1 MTCRYTLPQIQPRSS
16 GWLKNALLCAAF
28 ILFSAANAQT
38 ESVTINC
45 TGAAGSFASGSVNAA
60 GTKNDGDLITL
71 HNGADGNRGWG
82 RFSLASIPP
91 LATVTSVTANFTTYS
106 SVLSN
111 ASNNIYG
118 FTGDP
123 ASIAGATLYTNCG
136 SGTTFNASSWTASA
150 VQTKVLNAAG
160 ISFVQANLGGFIN
173 LGYVRGSTNVYN
185 IGGYPGDLAAAP
197 SIVVTYTGGS
207 PCAGT
212 PNAGVTVASVSQGC
226 GSIPSSNLSLSGATT
241 DNGLNYQWQFDNG
254 GGYTDFGTNQSTQS
268 VITVSTTTSYR
279 CIVTCTHGGVSAT
292 STPGTLSVYPAV
304 TASASAAPAGVVCG
318 GTPVTL
324 TATGGLTYAWSPAAG
339 LSATNVASPVSTVNT
354 TTTYSVVATGPG
366 GCTGAAAATVTVNPT
381 PAFSSVSAT
390 SNPICMNGNTQLN
403 ADAGVPMAANLMTFG
418 TGTGALDP
426 MVGAGTVLP
435 SGTNNSPSALQP
447 IGFDFY
453 FNGVGL
459 TQWSCTPYGF
469 MRLGS
474 SVVVGASNS
483 LLGTAN
489 FPLICPYWDEMT
501 TGTTGNVTAI
511 TTGTAPNRILKVQWF
526 VTIPW
531 NPTGP
536 ANSTFQCWLYEGSN
550 AIEFRY
556 GTMAAAAMSA
566 TVGIAAS
573 TSNFQSVTLA
583 GPTISTS
590 TAYDSNAG
598 QPAPGTMYSFKNSG
612 STYSWSPTT
621 FLMGSNVP
629 SPLVMSF
636 NVASQAYTVTAS
648 NGPCSATGTVTV
660 STSGPATAATIT
672 GNLGFC
678 AGSSALLTVVP
689 ADGGNPYTYLWAPGG
704 QTTKSIS
711 VNMPGTYSCQVDNCG
726 GSVNTGNVS
735 VVQHPLPTVAISPTS
750 ASYCTGNAPVVLTA
764 SGANT
769 YAWTPATGL
778 SATTGASVNATPSM
792 STIYFAIGTDAN
804 GCQNSATRFIT
815 YNGVAP
821 TITSTTASPDTICP
835 GGSSQLQVDLI
846 APIYCSATYSTGTGF
861 GDFITNVAIDTTT
874 LNSPSGASASPY
886 YTLFP
891 ATGSTTA
898 TLVAGA
904 AYTLKVKAGNSTY
917 ANNIAAWIDYDH
929 DGVFSQSSEKLGQ
942 VFGLFPAT
950 AIGTIPFTVP
960 AGALNGTARMRVR
973 NVGGL
978 SQGDLLPACGTMT
991 WGEVEDY
998 TVTITGGVVR
1008 IYVWSPGGTLNNA
1021 AIPNPMA
1028 SITTPGTTTYTV
1040 SVSLGACTSTG
1051 TASVTL
1057 PVTDDG
1063 DPCTLEVCF
1072 GEGHVTHLFQDTD
1085 GDGVCDG
1092 NDNCPFQTGQMGS
1105 PCDDGNPGTMND
1117 VLSGTC
1123 MCAGTLAPSV
1133 SVKVFLEG
1141 PYNSGTGL
1149 MNDAL
1154 RSLSNF
1160 PLTDPYPTL
1169 GYTHTGSGNGGS
1181 VSLGTLSALGSNAI
1195 VDWVV
1200 IELRSSANPA
1210 SIVASR
1216 SALVQSD
1223 GDVVELNGLSPVTFA
1238 VPDNNYYIAVR
1249 QRNHLGC
1256 MTASTV
1262 AISPTAALVDFTSNA
1277 MVTYGTAAR
1286 KSVTGTFP
1294 AAVLWA
1300 GDVSFNGAIKYT
1312 GSGNDRDPVLVTVGS
1327 TTPNNVL
1334 TTYTTRD
1341 VNMNGQVKY
1350 TGSGNDRDPILVN
1363 VGSTTPNNTRSAQ
1376 LP

>member
-1 MTCRYTLPQIQPRSS
+1 MNAKFHHRLISYACVLFVLS
-16 GWLKNALLCAAF
+16 GA
-28 ILFSAANAQT
+28 AQT
-38 ESVTINC
+38 ETVTITC
-45 TGAAGSFASGSVNAA
+45 TGAGGSFASGSVNAA
-60 GTKNDGDLITL
+60 GTKNDGNMITVRD
-71 HNGADGNRGWG
+71 GGNRGWAC
-82 RFSLASIPP
+82 FSLASIPP

-106 SVLSN
+106 SAQSS
-111 ASNNIYG
+111 AFNNIYG

-123 ASIAGATLYTNCG
+123 ASTPGGTLFTNCG

-150 VQTKVLNAAG
+150 LQTKVLTAAG
-160 ISFVQANLGGFIN
+160 IAFVQANLGGTIN

-226 GSIPSSNLSLSGATT
+226 GSIPSSDLSLSGATT

-254 GGYTDFGTNQSTQS
+254 GGYTDFGSNQATQS

-279 CIVTCTHGGVSAT
+279 CIVTCIHGGASAT
-292 STPGTLSVYPAV
+292 STPGTLSVYPVV

-324 TATGGLTYAWSPAAG
+324 TATGGLTYAWFPAAG
-339 LSATNVASPVSTVNT
+339 LNATNVASPTSTVNT
-354 TTTYSVVATGPG
+354 TTTYTVMATGPG
-366 GCTGAAAATVTVNPT
+366 GCSDVATATVSVNPT

-390 SNPICMNGNTQLN
+390 SNPICMNGNTQLY
-403 ADAGVPMAANLMTFG
+403 AEAGIPMAANLMTFS
-418 TGTGALDP
+418 TGTNELDP
-426 MVGAGTVLP
+426 MVGATTVLGP
-435 SGTNNSPSALQP
+435 GNDNSTSALQS

-453 FNGVGL
+453 FNGAGL
-459 TQWSCTPYGF
+459 TQWSCTPDGF
-469 MRLGS
+469 IRLGS
-474 SVVVGASNS
+474 SVAVGASNS

-489 FPLICPYWDEMT
+489 FPLVCPYWDEMT
-501 TGTTGNVTAI
+501 TGTTGDVTAI

-536 ANSTFQCWLYEGSN
+536 ANSSFQCWLYEGSN

-556 GTMAAAAMSA
+556 GSMATATMSA

-583 GPTISTS
+583 GPIVSTS

-598 QPAPGTMYSFKNSG
+598 QPAPGAMYSFKNSG

-678 AGSSALLTVVP
+678 AGGSTTLTAVP

-711 VNMPGTYSCQVDNCG
+711 VNVPGTYSCEVDNCG

-735 VVQHPLPTVAISPTS
+735 VVQHPLATVAISPTS

-769 YAWTPATGL
+769 YAWTPAAGL
-778 SATTGASVNATPSM
+778 SATTGTSVNATPSM
-792 STIYFAIGTDAN
+792 STIYIVMGTDAN
-804 GCQNSATRFIT
+804 GCQNSATRVVT

-835 GGSSQLQVDLI
+835 GGTSQLQVGLI
-846 APIYCSATYSTGTGF
+846 APVYCEPPPSVGTGF
-861 GDFITNVAIDTTT
+861 GDYISNVKIDTTT
-874 LNSPSGASASPY
+874 LNSSSGASASPY
-886 YTLFP
+886 YTIFP
-891 ATGSTTA
+891 ASGSTTA
-898 TLVAGA
+898 TLTVGA
-904 AYTLKVKAGNSTY
+904 AYALKVVAGTSNSSVQL
-917 ANNIAAWIDYDH
+917 AGWIDYNQ
-929 DGVFSQSSEKLGQ
+929 DGVFSEPGEKLGELDIL
-942 VFGLFPAT
+942 GPSP

-960 AGALNGTARMRVR
+960 VGALNGPTRFRVC
-973 NVGGL
+973 VADGFGL
-978 SQGDLLPACGTMT
+978 ATPVPVCSGVPY
-991 WGEVEDY
+991 GEYEDY
-998 TVTITGGVVR
+998 TVTITGGVAR
-1008 IYVWSPGGTLNNA
+1008 IYAWTPGGALNNA
-1021 AIPNPMA
+1021 AIANPMA

-1040 SVSLGACTSTG
+1040 SVTLGACTSTG
-1051 TASVTL
+1051 TTSVTL
-1057 PVTDDG
+1057 PTTDDG
-1063 DPCTLEVCF
+1063 DPCTLELCF
-1072 GEGHVTHLFQDTD
+1072 GEGNAIHLFQDMD
-1085 GDGVCDG
+1085 SDGVCDV
-1092 NDNCPFQTGQMGS
+1092 NDNCPNFPGQVGS
-1105 PCDDGNPGTMND
+1105 PCDDGNSGTFND
-1117 VLSGTC
+1117 VVSGTC
-1123 MCAGTLAPSV
+1123 MCMGTLVPRV

-1154 RSLSNF
+1154 RSLGTF
-1160 PLTDPYPTL
+1160 PLTDPYPAL
-1169 GYTHTGSGNGGS
+1169 GYTHTGIGNGGS
-1181 VSLGTLSALGSNAI
+1181 VALATLSGMGNNAI
-1195 VDWVV
+1195 VDWVLL
-1200 IELRSSANPA
+1200 ELRSSAAPA

-1223 GDVVELNGLSPVTFA
+1223 GDVVELDGFSPVAFA
-1238 VPDNNYYIAVR
+1238 VVANNYYLAIR

-1256 MTASTV
+1256 MTANPV
-1262 AISPTAALVDFTSNA
+1262 ALGPTTAAVDFTTNA
-1277 MVTYGTAAR
+1277 TATYGTAAR

-1312 GSGNDRDPVLVTVGS
+1312 GSSNDRDPILVLVGS
-1327 TTPNNVL
+1327 TTPNN
-1334 TTYTTRD
+1334 TITGQYTTRD

-1363 VGSTTPNNTRSAQ
+1363 VGSTTPNNVRTQQ